1 MKCFERIVHLY
12 FQEDYEIIVYLVFPF
27 IIRLIICKL
36 IEIEKENLHVL

>member
-1 MKCFERIVHLY
+1 MKCFERIIHLY

-27 IIRLIICKL
+27 IIRLIFCKL